1 MQAITRWALAVLAL
15 IGFHSAVAQT
25 QSHSN
30 LPTSHHSNTLDI
42 SADAASE
49 VDGKWY
55 P

>member
-1 MQAITRWALAVLAL
+1 MRAITRWALAVLAL

-30 LPTSHHSNTLDI
+30 LPTANHINTIDI
-42 SADAASE
+42 SVDVAPAS
-49 VDGKWY
+49 DGSWF